1 MINVII
7 VFPKLE
13 NAKHIRSLLMRS
25 GIEVTALCTTGAQA
39 LQAIEECEDGIIV
52 CGYRFPDM
60 LCDELREYLPTT
72 FEMVVIASSA
82 RYMDIKTDDIVYL
95 SMPMKVYDLLETMN
109 MLIDS
114 LRRKRKKR
122 RAKPRQRSK
131 EEILIIDNAKELL
144 EIQKGMTEE
153 EAHRY
158 LQKTSMD
165 NGTNLV
171 ETAQMV
177 LRIFN
182 YDENPVHQL
191 E

>member
-52 CGYRFPDM
+52 CAYRFPDM
-60 LCDELREYLPTT
+60 FCEELKQYLPTT
-72 FEMVVIASSA
+72 FEMVVIASRA

-114 LRRKRKKR
+114 VRRKRKKR

-131 EEILIIDNAKELL
+131 EEIFIIENAKELL
-144 EIQKGMTEE
+144 EKQKGMTEE
-153 EAHRY
+153 EAHHY

-177 LRIFN
+177 LKILD
-182 YDENPVHQL
+182 YENDIQKL